1 MRRVAAGS
9 GVSAAGSE
17 LWWCGSTADVATLM
31 ARRPWLVGGG
41 AEASAGRRGI
51 AGKRYGWG
59 RGRPQQ
65 AQWRD
70 GCGWPAGGC
79 GRQRDTTAVAGWQRR
94 GRHGGDSAGELAAG
108 GGVELGGG
116 GSGGGGDG
124 IMVVQGGGDGDGGG
138 DGVGR
143 GREGGGIGP
152 CAATARCSAATA
164 AVPPD
169 PRLSAGFGG

>member
-1 MRRVAAGS
+1 MAVAGRR
-9 GVSAAGSE
+9 
-17 LWWCGSTADVATLM
+17 WCGSV
-31 ARRPWLVGGG
+31 
-41 AEASAGRRGI
+41 ASAGRRGI
-51 AGKRYGWG
+51 GGKRYGWG

-70 GCGWPAGGC
+70 GRGWPAGSC

-108 GGVELGGG
+108 GWVELGGG
-116 GSGGGGDG
+116 GSGGGGGDG
-124 IMVVQGGGDGDGGG
+124 VMVVQGGG

-152 CAATARCSAATA
+152 CVATAQCSAATA

>member
-1 MRRVAAGS
+1 MAAARCGDADGATAVAGQQ
-9 GVSAAGSE
+9 
-17 LWWCGSTADVATLM
+17 WCGSV
-31 ARRPWLVGGG
+31 
-41 AEASAGRRGI
+41 ASAGRRGI
-51 AGKRYGWG
+51 GGKRYGWG
-59 RGRPQQ
+59 SGRPQQ

-70 GCGWPAGGC
+70 GRGWPVGSCGW
-79 GRQRDTTAVAGWQRR
+79 QRDTTAVAGWQRQ

-108 GGVELGGG
+108 DGVELGGG

-124 IMVVQGGGDGDGGG
+124 VMVVQGGG

-152 CAATARCSAATA
+152 CAATA